1 MAWGPPQPPTPDPE
15 CFPPVRVSQLLIM
28 GVSQRLLWT
37 SLGPQLCGGG
47 CSNPHMKDNS
57 RLYPEASSA
66 VLCDLEQRSQR
77 SVRPQPRFGEG
88 TREWKNEQ
96 MNWGSARYCVEYLA
110 NITVEYLANST
121 VEYQTDSLMEYNC
134 IGHT

>member
-1 MAWGPPQPPTPDPE
+1 
-15 CFPPVRVSQLLIM
+15 
-28 GVSQRLLWT
+28 
-37 SLGPQLCGGG
+37 
-47 CSNPHMKDNS
+47 MKGNS

-66 VLCDLEQRSQR
+66 VLCDLGQRSQR
-77 SVRPQPRFGEG
+77 SVCPQPRFGEG